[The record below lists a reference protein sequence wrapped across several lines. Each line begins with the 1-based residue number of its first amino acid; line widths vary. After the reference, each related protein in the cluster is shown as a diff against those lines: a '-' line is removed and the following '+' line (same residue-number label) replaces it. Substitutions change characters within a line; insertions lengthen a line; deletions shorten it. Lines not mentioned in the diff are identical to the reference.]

1 MSSSLKWLDFSAEDQ
16 RRTREMLRLFE
27 EKESRDELGIGQVR
41 DAFSDLLFPGTSVL
55 LTRARYFLIVPWCGQ
70 FADSTAHY
78 QRGRQTLDMVER
90 RALVALKAAASGEP
104 GIIGAYAGTAVKN
117 LPSVL
122 YKQAL
127 ERYGIAR
134 PAVESGVLAE
144 EAVGEHVTR
153 DAPGRWVSSLPTAPS
168 GFPDTIDGGV
178 RLSPEEATWLQEQI
192 TAATPDAYLT
202 HVLLSDWPVHGVEWP
217 WSHPAVETAPA
228 EMAAVVDDA
237 ELFSLAMHGAALLYN
252 LLISEWYESKALSSV
267 SNPVATY
274 REALDTWGDQV
285 LAHPKRSSWDTAA
298 MWRRVM
304 SQNPRI
310 EGNMRARR
318 FISDWLDVFVLGDV
332 DDLADDAALRQL
344 IKQRERSI
352 KGAQSR
358 LANEKLL
365 RSWAGASGSRRLTYR
380 WGNVAGLIADI
391 HEGMESSDARA

>member
-1 MSSSLKWLDFSAEDQ
+1 MISTLKWLDFSAEEQ

-70 FADSTAHY
+70 HADSTAHY
-78 QRGRQTLDMVER
+78 RRGRQTLDMVER
-90 RALVALKAAASGEP
+90 KALVALKAAGPGET

-153 DAPGRWVSSLPTAPS
+153 DAPGRWVTSLPAAPP

-178 RLSPEEATWLQEQI
+178 RLSSEEASWLREQI
-192 TAATPDAYLT
+192 TTATPDSYLT
-202 HVLLSDWPVHGVEWP
+202 HVLLSDWHVDGVEWP

-228 EMAAVVDDA
+228 EMASVVRDA

-252 LLISEWYESKALSSV
+252 LLISEWYESIELSNV
-267 SNPVATY
+267 SSPVETY
-274 REALDTWGDQV
+274 REALHNWADEA
-285 LAHPKRSSWDTAA
+285 LAHPRRSSWDTAA

-304 SQNPRI
+304 SQSPRV
-310 EGNMRARR
+310 EGNIRARR
-318 FISDWLDVFVLGDV
+318 FISDWIDAFVRGDV
-332 DDLADDAALRQL
+332 EGIADDEALRQL

-358 LANEKLL
+358 LVNEKLL

-380 WGNVAGLIADI
+380 WGNVAALIADI
-391 HEGMESSDARA
+391 HDGREPSDARA

>member
-1 MSSSLKWLDFSAEDQ
+1 MSSTLRWLDFSAEEQ

-55 LTRARYFLIVPWCGQ
+55 LTRARYFLIIPWCGQ
-70 FADSTAHY
+70 YADSTAHY
-78 QRGRQTLDMVER
+78 RRGRQTLDMVER
-90 RALVALKAAASGEP
+90 KALVALKAAAPGEP

-144 EAVGEHVTR
+144 EGVGEHVTR
-153 DAPGRWVSSLPTAPS
+153 DAPGQWVSSLPAAPS
-168 GFPDTIDGGV
+168 GFPDAIDGGV
-178 RLSPEEATWLQEQI
+178 RLSREEARWLQDQI
-192 TAATPDAYLT
+192 TAATPDSYLT
-202 HVLLSDWPVHGVEWP
+202 HVLLSDWLVEGVEWP

-252 LLISEWYESKALSSV
+252 LLISEWYESKELSNV
-267 SNPVATY
+267 ADPVEAY
-274 REALDTWGDQV
+274 REALADWADQV
-285 LAHPKRSSWDTAA
+285 LAHPKRNSWDTGA

-304 SQNPRI
+304 RQNPRV
-310 EGNMRARR
+310 EGNVRARR
-318 FISDWLDVFVLGDV
+318 FISDWLDVFVRGEV
-332 DDLADDAALRQL
+332 DSLADDHALRQL
-344 IKQRERSI
+344 IKQRERAI

-365 RSWAGASGSRRLTYR
+365 RSWAGASGSRRLAYR

-391 HEGMESSDARA
+391 HDGLESSDARA